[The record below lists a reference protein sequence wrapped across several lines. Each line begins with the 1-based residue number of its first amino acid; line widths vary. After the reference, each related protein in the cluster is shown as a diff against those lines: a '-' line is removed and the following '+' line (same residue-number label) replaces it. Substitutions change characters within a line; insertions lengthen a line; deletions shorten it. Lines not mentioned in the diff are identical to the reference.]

1 MDKENEVCEMLQHIL
16 AISPYIRQFTVEEMG
31 LSICDTEKV
40 IWDDLNTKVFTFD
53 RSTYVGDILE
63 DNLPIYHA
71 MRQRKRIV
79 EEVPKELW
87 GVNYIC
93 VAVPI
98 YENNQ
103 VVGGIELYQLTEK
116 KEQLLAIAK
125 SLEQHIQTFD
135 NSFQQIAAEA
145 EELSATGEELG
156 SISQDT
162 SVQVGETDQIVEV
175 IRKIA
180 GQTNL
185 IGLNAAI
192 EAARVGEHGRGF
204 AVVADEV
211 RKLAH
216 TSSESTKSIT
226 NTLNKIKNAVEQIN
240 SAVKEVAKVANHQA
254 EVLTE
259 ASPAVEELT
268 ELVNTLV
275 FMAEDLSS
283 DTHEQAGNK

>member
-1 MDKENEVCEMLQHIL
+1 MVNDNEKCEMLRHLL
-16 AISPYIRQFTVEEMG
+16 AIAPYIRQFSVEEMG

-53 RSTYVGDILE
+53 RPTYVGDRLE

-71 MRQRKRIV
+71 MRERRRIV
-79 EEVPKELW
+79 EEVPKEMW

-98 YENNQ
+98 FQNDQ

-116 KEQLLAIAK
+116 REQLLEIAK
-125 SLEQHIQTFD
+125 SLEEHIRTFD

-162 SVQVGETDQIVEV
+162 SVQVGETDQIVEA

-180 GQTNL
+180 GRTNL

-216 TSSESTKSIT
+216 TSSESTKSIS
-226 NTLNKIKNAVEQIN
+226 NTLNKIKSAVEQID
-240 SAVKEVAKVANHQA
+240 SAIKEVVKVASHQA

-268 ELVNTLV
+268 ILVNNLV
-275 FMAEDLSS
+275 RMANALSR
-283 DTHEQAGNK
+283 DTQEQEKE

>member
-1 MDKENEVCEMLQHIL
+1 MVNDNDKCEMLRHLL
-16 AISPYIRQFTVEEMG
+16 AIAPYIRQFTVEEMG

-53 RSTYVGDILE
+53 KPTYVGDMLE

-79 EEVPKELW
+79 EEVPKEMW

-98 YENNQ
+98 FENDQ

-116 KEQLLAIAK
+116 REQLLEIAK
-125 SLEQHIQTFD
+125 SLEEHIRTFD

-156 SISQDT
+156 SISCDT
-162 SVQVGETDQIVEV
+162 NVQVGETDQIVEV

-192 EAARVGEHGRGF
+192 EAARVGEYGRGF

-226 NTLNKIKNAVEQIN
+226 NTLNKIKSAVEQIN
-240 SAVKEVAKVANHQA
+240 SAVMEVTKVANHQA

-268 ELVNTLV
+268 ILVNNLV
-275 FMAEDLSS
+275 HMANALSR
-283 DTHEQAGNK
+283 DTREQDKE

>member
-1 MDKENEVCEMLQHIL
+1 MEKDHETCHMLQHLL
-16 AISPYIRQFTVEEMG
+16 AIAPYIRQFSVEEMG

-40 IWDDLNTKVFTFD
+40 IWDDLNLQVFSFD
-53 RSTYVGDILE
+53 RPTYVGDPLE

-71 MRQRKRIV
+71 MRQKRRIV
-79 EEVPKELW
+79 EEVPKEVW

-98 YENNQ
+98 YEQ
-103 VVGGIELYQLTEK
+103 DKVVGGIELYQLTEK
-116 KEQLLAIAK
+116 REQLLAIAQ

-135 NSFQQIAAEA
+135 HTFQQIAAEA
-145 EELSATGEELG
+145 EELSATGQELG
-156 SISQDT
+156 GISQHT
-162 SVQVGETDQIVEV
+162 HAQVGETDQIIEV

-216 TSSESTKSIT
+216 TSGESTKNIKS
-226 NTLNKIKNAVEQIN
+226 TLDSIKNAVEQIDA
-240 SAVKEVAKVANHQA
+240 AVKEVSAVANHQA
-254 EVLTE
+254 QVLTD
-259 ASPAVEELT
+259 ANPALEELIK
-268 ELVNTLV
+268 LANTLV
-275 FMAEDLSS
+275 MMAQGLSKDS
-283 DTHEQAGNK
+283 QNKEYQT